1 MRILI
6 AEDERIT
13 RTTLARQLQ
22 ASGHE
27 VTAAEDGQ
35 QAWEHFSGAGSDDD
49 SGGGGAGGGTF
60 DVVITDWEMPRLSGL
75 ELVRKIRET
84 PRELYTY
91 VIMLT
96 SRSEKS
102 DIVSGIE
109 AGADDFLS
117 KPFDRDEL
125 RVRLLAGE
133 RIVRLERALMRQNAE
148 LRDAND
154 RIRTGLRAAARV
166 QQSMLPRDNIINP
179 RVRTAWKYVP
189 TDELAGDAIGL
200 FLVDDRFLV
209 AYVLD
214 VSGHGVP
221 AALLS
226 VSAMRALEPE
236 PAETSVLRDLTRA
249 NPDLDTIQRPAR
261 VAVELNRRFRA
272 GENDGRYLTMVLC
285 VLDIHRGRL
294 HLTSAGHPPPLLV
307 RGGQPVTLPDAGG
320 FPIAITDTADYEDAV
335 VHLRP
340 GDRLCLYSDGII
352 EQSDRT
358 AAGTRDE
365 QFGAERLLH
374 SLTTRSGTTV
384 DQVVNEVVDDLAR
397 WAGSGEFVDDV
408 SLVVVEWRG
417 AEG

>member
-13 RTTLARQLQ
+13 RTALARQLQ
-22 ASGHE
+22 AWGHE

-35 QAWEHFSGAGSDDD
+35 QAWGHFSGAGAGG
-49 SGGGGAGGGTF
+49 SGADAGGAGGGGTF

-75 ELVRKIRET
+75 ELVRKIREM

-109 AGADDFLS
+109 AGADDFVS
-117 KPFDRDEL
+117 KPFDREEL

-133 RIVRLERALMRQNAE
+133 RVVRLERTLTRQNAE

-154 RIRTGLRAAARV
+154 RIRHGLRAAARV
-166 QQSMLPRDNIINP
+166 QQSMLPRQNIRTP
-179 RVRTAWKYVP
+179 PVRTAWKYVP

-200 FLVDDRFLV
+200 HLIDQRYLV

-226 VSAMRALEPE
+226 VSAMHALAPIPQEI
-236 PAETSVLRDLTRA
+236 SMLRDVTRSEGE
-249 NPDLDTIQRPAR
+249 LGSVQRPAR
-261 VAVELNRRFRA
+261 VAAELNRRFRA
-272 GENDGRYLTMVLC
+272 GENDGRYLTMSLC
-285 VLDIHRGRL
+285 VLDTRTGRF
-294 HLTSAGHPPPLLV
+294 HLTSAGHPTPLLL
-307 RGGQPVTLPDAGG
+307 RDGQSSPLPDAGG
-320 FPIAITDTADYEDAV
+320 FPIAVADAADYEDACV
-335 VHLRP
+335 PLQA
-340 GDRLCLYSDGII
+340 GDRVCLVSD
-352 EQSDRT
+352 
-358 AAGTRDE
+358 
-365 QFGAERLLH
+365 
-374 SLTTRSGTTV
+374 
-384 DQVVNEVVDDLAR
+384 
-397 WAGSGEFVDDV
+397 
-408 SLVVVEWRG
+408 
-417 AEG
+417 